1 MAEADYQKEVQ
12 KLREDLAQ
20 LREDVSSLTQTLK
33 DLGVQRTE
41 DLKGSARAEYQRRRE
56 QFREQVEGL
65 RDRGRD
71 ALDEVEESI
80 GEHPMSSLLA
90 AFGLGFI
97 IAKMLDIGGRR

>member
-12 KLREDLAQ
+12 KLREDLSQ
-20 LREDVSSLTQTLK
+20 LREDVSSLTQMMK
-33 DLGVQRTE
+33 DLGLQRAE
-41 DLKGSARAEYQRRRE
+41 ELKGSAREEYRRRRAH
-56 QFREQVEGL
+56 FREQVDGL

-71 ALDEVEESI
+71 ALDDVEEGI

-97 IAKMLDIGGRR
+97 IAKMLDLGGRR